1 MNAKVVV
8 NLCIEKFET
17 EFDEAER
24 AKFIQ
29 GIDDYFGDKID
40 DIRDEKYAI

>member
-17 EFDEAER
+17 DFCVLER

-29 GIDDYFGDKID
+29 MIDDYFGDEID
-40 DIRDEKYAI
+40 DYRDEKYAI